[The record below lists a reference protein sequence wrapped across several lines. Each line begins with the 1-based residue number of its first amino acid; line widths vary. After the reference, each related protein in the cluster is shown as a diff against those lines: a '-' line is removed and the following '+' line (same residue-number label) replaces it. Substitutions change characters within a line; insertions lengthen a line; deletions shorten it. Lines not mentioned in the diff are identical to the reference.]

1 MRKAISSIVSV
12 LVLFAV
18 CLVPLRA
25 QVAGEREADA
35 IRQDVSRL
43 HSSTNSKV
51 AVKLRSG
58 TKIKGHIRQVGSDAF
73 TLRTAPNSDTEV
85 RYADVASISRTGLS
99 SGQKWAIVGG
109 AVGAAVVAGVVF
121 RSKAKGGLRCLFC
134 N

>member
-25 QVAGEREADA
+25 QVAGEREVDA

-43 HSSTNSKV
+43 YSSTNNKV
-51 AVKLRSG
+51 SVKLRSG
-58 TKIKGHIRQVGSDAF
+58 TKMKGRIRQVGSDAF

-99 SGQKWAIVGG
+99 NGQKWAIVGG
-109 AVGAAVVAGVVF
+109 TVAAAVVAGIVF